1 MEIRRQGGRLP
12 PLQRTD
18 AHRHG
23 ASGPGR
29 AVGGDR
35 PRLAAA
41 GLRQL
46 SAQGTAAPGRRP
58 GPQAGELLHRAPARR
73 RRRAGPG
80 RQVRVSAAGR
90 AAGAP
95 PPARPERRAVLP
107 RFPGRPA
114 GPGRAVH
121 RRHLRQRPRHGIPLP
136 SGRTAGP
143 GAGAGHPACG
153 GGRHQRAAGRR
164 RAGGV
169 PAGPSSTT
177 TPAWGNWPPPPPPTA
192 C

>member
-1 MEIRRQGGRLP
+1 KTAVSGAVRRQFSHILSFLAALDNAPRVLVSFSEKEGTQYGDPSAGGRLP

-58 GPQAGELLHRAPARR
+58 GPPAGELLHRAPARR

-114 GPGRAVH
+114 GPGRAV
-121 RRHLRQRPRHGIPLP
+121 
-136 SGRTAGP
+136 
-143 GAGAGHPACG
+143 
-153 GGRHQRAAGRR
+153 
-164 RAGGV
+164 
-169 PAGPSSTT
+169 
-177 TPAWGNWPPPPPPTA
+177 
-192 C
+192 